1 MSGSSYELNISLY
14 RDSLSTPWG
23 FRLEGGRDFHFP
35 LTIQR
40 VFAGSPACSDL
51 QRGDI
56 ITRINNRDA
65 TNLLHNEANELIR
78 SSGGSISLGIKRGL
92 NFTSSASIAHPTNTP
107 VAQPHFSSAS
117 SVSSFKL
124 NPYLYPSPTP
134 SFLLKQQTNKPDV
147 FMSAVTNGPVWHQP
161 SLEDPNEMYVR
172 SQSVHKVRDPKPVL
186 SQTGSSCVPLGLT
199 QVGNRSSVKRYR
211 PASTMPI
218 LQRVTYSEP
227 GVFTKDFKQNTPLPF
242 YDKKM
247 VGQIQQSLSKAVNH
261 PVGYPIVAP
270 VHYPLSELQQQA
282 YVPHYQNMSNSTSP
296 APGAAFRAGSS
307 LGTPTVPPLPTSR
320 VYSHH
325 EVSQTPAPV
334 TPAPVTPT
342 PRKPDGPKV
351 VMQQY
356 NSPVGLYS
364 RETFQE
370 EYYKQ
375 VGNNKNNIE
384 PAETS
389 I

>member
-1 MSGSSYELNISLY
+1 MSASSSYEVNVTLF

-65 TNLLHNEANELIR
+65 THLLHNEANDLIR
-78 SSGGSISLGIKRGL
+78 SSGGSLNLGIRRGA
-92 NFTSSASIAHPTNTP
+92 FSFQSSAPVAHP
-107 VAQPHFSSAS
+107 VSSPHQQFSSNA

-124 NPYLYPSPTP
+124 NPYLNPTP
-134 SFLLKQQTNKPDV
+134 KPAFLLKQQANQPNI
-147 FMSAVTNGPVWHQP
+147 FMSAVTNGPVWLP
-161 SLEDPNEMYVR
+161 SNLEDPQEMYVR
-172 SQSVHKVRDPKPVL
+172 SQSVHKIRDPKPVL
-186 SQTGSSCVPLGLT
+186 SQTGSPCVPLGLT

-218 LQRVTYSEP
+218 MQRATYSEP
-227 GVFTKDFKQNTPLPF
+227 GVFTHDYKQNTPLPF

-247 VGQIQQSLSKAVNH
+247 VGQIQQSLSKAVNQ

-270 VHYPLSELQQQA
+270 VYYPLSELQQQP
-282 YVPHYQNMSNSTSP
+282 YVHQHQNASNSSFRP
-296 APGAAFRAGSS
+296 ASS
-307 LGTPTVPPLPTSR
+307 LGTPIVPPLPTSSR

-325 EVSQTPAPV
+325 EVSHTPAP
-334 TPAPVTPT
+334 ATPT
-342 PRKPDGPKV
+342 PRKPDGPRV
-351 VMQQY
+351 ISQQY

-364 RETFQE
+364 RETFTE

-375 VGNNKNNIE
+375 VGNNNNTE